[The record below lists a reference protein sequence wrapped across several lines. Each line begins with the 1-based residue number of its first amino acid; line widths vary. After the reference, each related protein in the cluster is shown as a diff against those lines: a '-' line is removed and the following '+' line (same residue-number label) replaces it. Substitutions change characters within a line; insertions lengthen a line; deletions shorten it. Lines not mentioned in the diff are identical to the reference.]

1 MSTDGPAPRSQ
12 SEVSATNRLALW
24 REDLLRTVLA
34 VAVPAGTVLVVIGSA
49 VAYFKQDIAMGI
61 TNVAGLA
68 SLLCLR
74 YLHGLTVTARSVGLL
89 LIVTGVGL
97 SFLVN
102 QIGAFSLP
110 WLSAAP
116 IMAALLLGRKTAL
129 VVTVLV
135 CAVVFPLGY
144 VHGLPLAPLPLL
156 AHPALMWFML
166 GLNYLALSLILA
178 LSAAVLLRRLDL
190 AVDQASTS
198 QHIMTQ
204 LALVD
209 TLTGLPNR
217 RALRDELQALANRPG
232 GQSALMFIDVDNFKD
247 VNDTYGHLKGDELLV
262 RVARRLSMQVPK
274 PSLVAR
280 MGGDEFV
287 VLFHPSPAD
296 PADVSTQALAK
307 AEQLRAAMAQPFSLP
322 DGQRIRTSIS
332 IGMSL
337 QPGGLGSPDD
347 AMREAD
353 TAMYQAKG
361 KGRNQVTLFEETMHT
376 ALHQR
381 MQLANDLSHAL
392 RTDGL
397 TVAVQTQVNADN
409 HVTGA
414 EMLARWTHPT
424 LGHVPPSQFIPLA
437 EQSDLIVPLG
447 DWMLTQTCLLA
458 VRLREQGHAFP
469 LSVNISALQ
478 FRQPD
483 FEVRLHAILAEHGV
497 TPGTLMLEI
506 TESLTMTD
514 KGDTIASMARLV
526 ALGYRFSMDDFG
538 TGYSSLSYLKR
549 LPLYELKIDRSFVD
563 DLPDDHNDVAIVRM
577 ILGMAA
583 TLGLKVVAEGVET
596 RAQADFLLAHG
607 CQGLQGYLFGR
618 PAPVDAW
625 LAGLPPRS

>member
-1 MSTDGPAPRSQ
+1 MSTDTPTTRSQ
-12 SEVSATNRLALW
+12 PETSATNRLAHW

-49 VAYFKQDIAMGI
+49 VAYFKQDVAMGI
-61 TNVAGLA
+61 TNIVGLGT
-68 SLLCLR
+68 LLCLR
-74 YLHGLTVTARSVGLL
+74 YLRGLTVTARGVGMV

-129 VVTVLV
+129 GVTLFI
-135 CAVVFPLGY
+135 CAVAFPLGY

-166 GLNYLALSLILA
+166 GLNYLALSLIIA
-178 LSAAVLLRRLDL
+178 MSAAVLLRRLDM
-190 AVDQASTS
+190 AVDQANTT
-198 QHIMTQ
+198 QVIMTQ

-217 RALRDELQALANRPG
+217 RALREELQTQANQPE
-232 GQSALMFIDVDNFKD
+232 GQSALLFIDVDNFKD

-262 RVARRLSMQVPK
+262 RVSRRLSTQVPK
-274 PSLVAR
+274 PSFVAR

-287 VLFHPSPAD
+287 VLFHPDAANPAD
-296 PADVSTQALAK
+296 LSTQALAK
-307 AEQLRAAMAQPFSLP
+307 AEQLRAAMEQAFSLP
-322 DGQRIRTSIS
+322 DGQRIQTSIS

-337 QPGGLGSPDD
+337 QPCGLGSADD

-353 TAMYQAKG
+353 TAMYQAKS

-376 ALHQR
+376 TLHQR

-409 HVTGA
+409 KVTGA

-424 LGHVPPSQFIPLA
+424 LGTVPPSQFIPLA
-437 EQSDLIVPLG
+437 EQSGLIVPLG

-458 VRLREQGHAFP
+458 VRLREGGHTFP

-483 FEVRLHAILAEHGV
+483 FEARLLATLTEHGV
-497 TPGTLMLEI
+497 HPQALMLEI

-514 KGDTIASMARLV
+514 KGDTIASMERLV
-526 ALGYRFSMDDFG
+526 ALGFRFSMDDFG

-563 DLPDDHNDVAIVRM
+563 DLPDDANDVAIVRM
-577 ILGMAA
+577 ILAMAA

-596 RAQADFLLAHG
+596 RAQADFLVAHG
-607 CQGLQGYLFGR
+607 CQSLQGYLFSR
-618 PAPVDAW
+618 PAPADVW
-625 LAGLPPRS
+625 LGELN

>member
-1 MSTDGPAPRSQ
+1 M
-12 SEVSATNRLALW
+12 
-24 REDLLRTVLA
+24 RTVLGVA
-34 VAVPAGTVLVVIGSA
+34 VAAGTVLVVIGSA
-49 VAYFKQDIAMGI
+49 VAYFKQDWAMGI

-68 SLLCLR
+68 TLLCLR
-74 YLHGLTVTARSVGLL
+74 YLRGLTVAARGVGML
-89 LIVTGVGL
+89 LILTGVGV

-102 QIGAFSLP
+102 HIGAFSLP

-116 IMAALLLGRKTAL
+116 IVAALVLGRKTAL
-129 VVTVLV
+129 LLTVLICV
-135 CAVVFPLGY
+135 VVFPLGY
-144 VHGLPLAPLPLL
+144 VYGLPLAPVPLL

-166 GLNYLALSLILA
+166 GLNYLSLSLILS
-178 LSAAVLLRRLDL
+178 LSVAVLLRRLDM
-190 AVDQASTS
+190 AVDQANTS

-209 TLTGLPNR
+209 PLTGLPNR
-217 RALRDELQALANRPG
+217 RALRDELQTLAHQPS

-262 RVARRLSMQVPK
+262 RVARRLSTQVPK

-296 PADVSTQALAK
+296 PASLSTQALAK
-307 AEQLRAAMAQPFSLP
+307 AEQLRTAMAQPFSLP
-322 DGQRIRTSIS
+322 DSQQIRTSIS
-332 IGMSL
+332 IGVSL
-337 QPGGLGSPDD
+337 QPRGLGSADD

-381 MQLANDLSHAL
+381 VQLANDLSHAL
-392 RTDGL
+392 HTNGL

-409 HVTGA
+409 KVTGA

-424 LGHVPPSQFIPLA
+424 LGTVPPSQFIPLA
-437 EQSDLIVPLG
+437 EQSGLIVPLG

-458 VRLREQGHAFP
+458 VRLRQGGHTFP

-483 FEVRLHAILAEHGV
+483 FEARLLATLTEHGV
-497 TPGTLMLEI
+497 HPQALMLEI

-514 KGDTIASMARLV
+514 KGDTIASMERLV
-526 ALGYRFSMDDFG
+526 ALGFRFSMDDFG

-563 DLPDDHNDVAIVRM
+563 DLPDDANDVAIVRM
-577 ILGMAA
+577 ILAMAA

-596 RAQADFLLAHG
+596 RAQADFLVAHG
-607 CQGLQGYLFGR
+607 CQSLQGYLFSR
-618 PAPVDAW
+618 PAPADVW
-625 LAGLPPRS
+625 LGELN